1 MISFAKLQS
10 LTGRGVRVALVDSG
24 VSLAHPH
31 VGEVAGGVHIKNE
44 GQDDLYTDDLG
55 HGTAVAGAVREKA
68 PEASIY
74 AVKVFDGTLA
84 TNISRLAQAIE
95 WCIARRIHIINLS
108 LGTSN
113 PAYRER
119 FEELTA
125 RAAKCG
131 SIVVA
136 PREINGQAS
145 FPGCLP
151 SVVGVDLDWL
161 CKRDTFRYALTNL
174 RPTFYASGYPRPVPG
189 VPNLHNLN
197 GISFA
202 VANMT
207 GFAARLKQ
215 ACADDSLT
223 TLESALIQYAQ
234 NCELTLRKLD

>member
-1 MISFAKLQS
+1 MMPFAKLQR

-24 VSLAHPH
+24 VSPAHPH
-31 VGEVAGGVHIKNE
+31 VGEVAGGIHIKRA
-44 GQDDLYTDDLG
+44 GQDDLYRDDLG

-84 TNISRLAQAIE
+84 TNIGRLARAIE
-95 WCIARRIHIINLS
+95 WCIAHRMHIINMS
-108 LGTSN
+108 LGTIN
-113 PAYRER
+113 PAHRER

-125 RAAKCG
+125 HAAKCG

-136 PREINGQAS
+136 PREINGQPS

-151 SVVGVDLDWL
+151 AVVGVRLDWL
-161 CKRDTFRYALTNL
+161 CERDTFRCVLTNGC
-174 RPTFYASGYPRPVPG
+174 PTFYASGYPRPVPG
-189 VPNLHNLN
+189 VPNPHNLN

-202 VANMT
+202 VANMA

-215 ACADDSLT
+215 ACPDDSLT
-223 TLESALIQYAQ
+223 TLESALIQYVQ
-234 NCELTLRKLD
+234 NCESTC